1 MPVNKKIKI
10 DQTIKGMN
18 VIAFG
23 SDSVKDVHSVT
34 PTPKISKKSEKVAA
48 ILETKSNVLKLWD
61 STEENGFNLNFLG

>member
-1 MPVNKKIKI
+1 MPANKKIKI
-10 DQTIKGMN
+10 DQTIIGMN

-34 PTPKISKKSEKVAA
+34 PTPKISNKNEKVAA
-48 ILETKSNVLKLWD
+48 ILETKSNVLKLRD

>member
-1 MPVNKKIKI
+1 MPANKKIKI
-10 DQTIKGMN
+10 DQTIIGMN

-34 PTPKISKKSEKVAA
+34 PTPKISNKNEKVAA
-48 ILETKSNVLKLWD
+48 ILETKSNVIKLRD